1 MSNPNSSHDASA
13 PLSPGIDPRACIDP
27 SAVIGQDVQ
36 IGPWTYIGPNVT
48 IGDKTV
54 IRSHVVIERD
64 THIGC
69 RNMISSYAAIGGD
82 PQDASYAGQK
92 TELVI
97 GDDNVFREF
106 VTVNRGSQTD
116 GAKTVIGN
124 RCFLLAYSHVAHDC
138 QLGND
143 ILMVNNAT
151 IAGHVVIDD
160 YVILGAFTAVHQFCH
175 VGAYSFLARATEIS
189 KDIPPYMLV
198 KGLPGYPC
206 GLNLV
211 GLKRRGFSD
220 EAIRSLKQAYKL
232 MYRQGLAFEEIIQK
246 LTVLSEKCSE
256 VGLILEFIQSSQRG
270 IARRAYED
278 DALAD

>member
-1 MSNPNSSHDASA
+1 MSNPNISHDVSSA
-13 PLSPGIDPRACIDP
+13 VSSGIDPRACVDP

-64 THIGC
+64 TQIGC
-69 RNMISSYAAIGGD
+69 RNLISSYAAIGGD
-82 PQDASYAGQK
+82 PQDASYTGQK
-92 TELVI
+92 TGLVI

-106 VTVNRGSQTD
+106 VTVNRGSQVD
-116 GAKTVIGN
+116 GANTVIGD

-160 YVILGAFTAVHQFCH
+160 YVILGAFTAVHQFCR

-211 GLKRRGFSD
+211 GLKRRGFSE

-232 MYRQGLAFEEIIQK
+232 MYRQGLGFEEIIQK
-246 LTVLSEKCSE
+246 LNVLSEQCPEIK
-256 VGLILEFIQSSQRG
+256 LILDFIQASQRG
-270 IARRAYED
+270 IARRAYEED
-278 DALAD
+278 EPLA